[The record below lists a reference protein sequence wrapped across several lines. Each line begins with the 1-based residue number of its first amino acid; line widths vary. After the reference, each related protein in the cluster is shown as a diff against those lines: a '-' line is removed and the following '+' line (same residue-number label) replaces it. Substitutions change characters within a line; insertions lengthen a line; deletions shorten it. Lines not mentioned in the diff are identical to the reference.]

1 MKCPKCSSA
10 MVERKRK
17 SDGNPFWG
25 CSRFPSCR
33 ATRPGANESI
43 AKKRNPNVRSWKSK
57 TRMNPQLR
65 KCPEKLPAYLSPTKA
80 IDFMQCPRKFY
91 ENSISKRITFQGT
104 EATVKGNLVHY
115 ALEKIFDMPDYD
127 RNQENAIS
135 YISPR
140 WEELKELPENKS
152 VSALNDRELKTLLA
166 EAEEIVKKWFL
177 LENPKR
183 INPLS
188 CEMIVEAKI
197 GNAPMRGVI
206 DRVDKGKKYL
216 NTLNKKTHVKILDY
230 KTGKVPKRE
239 YEHESL
245 FQISTYALAIEAS
258 SNGNI
263 VVDEVELLYVNHRK
277 SLRTKITDSIRS
289 DTSGKFNQIWTEI
302 ETACSTGLFPAIPQP
317 LCDWCD
323 AKPICPVWK
332 S

>member
-1 MKCPKCSSA
+1 
-10 MVERKRK
+10 
-17 SDGNPFWG
+17 
-25 CSRFPSCR
+25 
-33 ATRPGANESI
+33 
-43 AKKRNPNVRSWKSK
+43 
-57 TRMNPQLR
+57 
-65 KCPEKLPAYLSPTKA
+65 
-80 IDFMQCPRKFY
+80 
-91 ENSISKRITFQGT
+91 
-104 EATVKGNLVHY
+104 
-115 ALEKIFDMPDYD
+115 MPDYD

-152 VSALNDRELKTLLA
+152 VSALNDREVKTLLA
-166 EAEEIVKKWFL
+166 EAEEIVRKWFL